1 MKKIYTLTTSFMDGT
16 ATIQYISSSF
26 TTRELAEK
34 AAVDEANKYAIP
46 FTVWSS
52 IDESE
57 LYETEDEVPILN
69 KCW

>member
-34 AAVDEANKYAIP
+34 AKAAVDEANKYAIP

-52 IDESE
+52 IDESD

-69 KCW
+69 R